1 MKRFLSIAILFLL
14 TIPLTAQEL
23 ISRDENDL
31 YTFVSTGF
39 SYDRSGGFIVPID
52 RTGIALT
59 YLLDKKSGVENYILF
74 FELETVDESLSV
86 DQNAF
91 LYIKTFQ
98 DNIIT
103 LKQLKPHYEI
113 NKHQS
118 CRIKEVG
125 KGSFYV
131 YSIFPSYT
139 ISKEDLQIIM
149 NEGVKKFAFMTTAT
163 IYTIVYKEDVIGKI
177 LVKDH
182 ELIHKNVDFS
192 EDF

>member
-14 TIPLTAQEL
+14 TIPLTAQEF

-31 YTFVSTGF
+31 YTYVSTGI
-39 SYDRSGGFIVPID
+39 SYDRSGGFIFPIE
-52 RTGIALT
+52 RTGIGLA
-59 YLLDKKSGVENYILF
+59 YLLDKKSGAENYMLF
-74 FELETVDESLSV
+74 FELETVDMELSV

-98 DNIIT
+98 DNIIA
-103 LKQLKPHYEI
+103 LKQLETCDKI
-113 NKHQS
+113 NMRKS
-118 CRIKEVG
+118 VRIKEVG
-125 KGSFYV
+125 KGDFTV
-131 YSIFPSYT
+131 CSIFPSYT

-163 IYTIVYKEDVIGKI
+163 IYTIVYKEDIIGKI